1 MLYEPTTL
9 ASVARL
15 VGETLQEDYGI
26 DPADIFAGVRIDTTK
41 FFRPGSRVTFTKMRK
56 LWAAAAEATG
66 DPQFGFKVGAR
77 AKPGDFFVLGHAWL
91 ASATLAGAL
100 KRMRRHA
107 KVVSTVHRTLR
118 LQKKDDEYALIE
130 TWPDKVNL
138 PPPGARDAGYVALL
152 KLIDAVSEQEVRPT
166 RMSLTVS
173 PERKSD
179 AYTELFGCPVE
190 YGCDKDVW
198 IFPADKL
205 DQPLTGSIPEVLRAT
220 DRIAKRYVE
229 SLDDNTVASS
239 VRQLLVQL
247 LPSGHTDQEQ
257 VAKRMYRST
266 STLQRQLQS
275 EGTNYRAVL
284 ETTRRELAEQ
294 YLRDDQYSQA
304 QIAFMVGFADQSN
317 FARAF
322 KRWTGVSPGEFR
334 EAA

>member
-9 ASVARL
+9 ASIARL
-15 VGETLQEDYGI
+15 VGETLQEDYGV
-26 DPADIFAGVRIDTTK
+26 DPAPIFDDVRIDTAK
-41 FFRPGSRVTFTKMRK
+41 FYRPGARVTFTKMRK
-56 LWAAAAEATG
+56 LWSAAAEATG
-66 DPQFGFKVGAR
+66 DPYFGFKVGAR

-107 KVVSTVHRTLR
+107 NVVSTVHRTLS
-118 LQKKDDEYALIE
+118 LKKKDDEYLLIE
-130 TWPDKVNL
+130 AWPDRVHL

-152 KLIDAVSEQEVRPT
+152 RLFDAVSEREVRPS

-173 PERKSD
+173 PDRSSD
-179 AYTELFGCPVE
+179 RYTDLFGCPVE
-190 YGCDKDVW
+190 YGCDEDVW
-198 IFPADKL
+198 VFPAEAL
-205 DQPLTGSIPEVLRAT
+205 DQPLTGSVPEVLRAS

-239 VRQLLVQL
+239 VRQLLVQM
-247 LPSGHTDQEQ
+247 LPAGHTDQEQ
-257 VAKRMYRST
+257 VAKRLFRST

-275 EGTNYRAVL
+275 EGTNYRTVL
-284 ETTRRELAEQ
+284 ESTRRELAEQ

-322 KRWTGVSPGEFR
+322 KRWTGRSPGEYR
-334 EAA
+334 AAA